1 MTITFENDN
10 AVIVYPFE
18 KVIAYARRTHQIFV
32 AQCIWWLAAIIG
44 HEQGLISHIDH
55 LQLQENKQTPQPEPL
70 QVSLAGIHPHR
81 ISQVEFLRGVS
92 TVPRDLTEAQ
102 RLNRILESAETVIQD
117 SFRDRAIVQKGRLN
131 PLPGSKMQLKKAR
144 KIKRLQKENRKRESQ
159 RSQRLR
165 EIRATVIWNPSKE

>member
-10 AVIVYPFE
+10 DVIVYAFK

-32 AQCIWWLAAIIG
+32 AQCVWWLAAIIG
-44 HEQGLISHIDH
+44 LEEGLISHIDN

-70 QVSLAGIHPHR
+70 LDSLAGIHSDR

-92 TVPRDLTEAQ
+92 TVPRDLTEDQ
-102 RLNRILESAETVIQD
+102 GLDRILESAERVIQD
-117 SFRDRAIVQKGRLN
+117 SFRDRVIVQKRRVN
-131 PLPGSKMQLKKAR
+131 PLPTNKTPLKKAR
-144 KIKRLQKENRKRESQ
+144 KIKRLEEENRKWESE

-165 EIRATVIWNPSKE
+165 EIRATVIRNLRKE